1 MTQEPAITT
10 TDALRLPTCIHYG
23 IPMRPIFLTVFLLAF
38 PAAAMAEDA
47 AHFSDAFKEFCLSDG
62 PHFNKTVD
70 AAKGSGWT
78 PLAADMAMGF
88 TPVSDPIEIQ
98 GWLIGDGEESHF
110 EALVGF
116 RAKVAEKSV
125 EGCTAA
131 ISGVD
136 GKAVEKSIVAAV
148 KAKSVGE
155 EQGQDTTYKRFST
168 AIDGRD
174 VALTISMPRY
184 PNGSDQ
190 IVISLVAEEIMEN

>member
-1 MTQEPAITT
+1 MK
-10 TDALRLPTCIHYG
+10 
-23 IPMRPIFLTVFLLAF
+23 PIFLTVFLLAC
-38 PAAAMAEDA
+38 PLTAVAEDVPPL
-47 AHFSDAFKEFCLSDG
+47 SDTFKEFCLSNG

-78 PLAADMAMGF
+78 PLAADMAMSF
-88 TPVSDPIEIQ
+88 TPISDPIEIQ

-116 RAKVAEKSV
+116 RAKVAEKPV
-125 EGCTAA
+125 EGCTVA

-136 GKAVEKSIVAAV
+136 GKAVEKAIVSTV
-148 KAKSVGE
+148 TAKSIGE

-168 AIDGRD
+168 TIDGRE

>member
-1 MTQEPAITT
+1 
-10 TDALRLPTCIHYG
+10 
-23 IPMRPIFLTVFLLAF
+23 MRSILISLLLLSSTSLS
-38 PAAAMAEDA
+38 MAEDA
-47 AHFSDAFKEFCLSDG
+47 RPFSEAFKEFCLSDG
-62 PHFNKTVD
+62 PHFNKMVD

-78 PLAADMAMGF
+78 PLAADMAMSF
-88 TPVSDPIEIQ
+88 TPVADPIEIE

-116 RAKVAEKSV
+116 RAKVSEKSV

-136 GKAVEKSIVAAV
+136 GTVVEKSIVSAV
-148 KAKSVGE
+148 TAKSIGE

-168 AIDGRD
+168 SSDGRD